1 MPQQIAFFDFDGTIT
16 TKDTLLELA
25 KFHKG
30 KAGYLKGMLLLLP
43 SLMGLKL
50 GLTGSRQAKEK
61 FLHYFFGGMHK
72 QSFEDLCLKFTH
84 KKLESLL
91 RKEAMDKLNWHR
103 QQDHEIVVVSAS
115 AKNWVAPF
123 CQLHEWKYITTA
135 LEIKND
141 CISGNLSGEN
151 CNGAQKAI
159 RIKEVFDIGLY
170 EKIFAYGDSRG
181 DKEMLALATDAFYR
195 KF

>member
-1 MPQQIAFFDFDGTIT
+1 MQQQIAFFDFDGTIT

-25 KFHKG
+25 KFYKG
-30 KAGYLKGMLLLLP
+30 KAGYIKGMLLLLP

-50 GLTGSRQAKEK
+50 GITGGREAKEK
-61 FLHYFFGGMHK
+61 FLHYFFAGIHK
-72 QSFEDLCLKFTH
+72 QSFDDLCLKFTH
-84 KKLESLL
+84 NKLGSLL

-103 QQDHEIVVVSAS
+103 QQGHEIVVVSAS
-115 AKNWVAPF
+115 ANNWVAPF
-123 CQLHEWKYITTA
+123 CLLQKWKFITTA

-141 CISGNLSGEN
+141 CITGNLLGEN
-151 CNGAQKAI
+151 CNGVQKAH
-159 RIKEVFDIGLY
+159 RIKETFNLEQY
-170 EKIFAYGDSRG
+170 EKIFAYGDSKG